1 MGKRSKNRLSKNGLL
16 LMGSLTLLVIVLVG
30 YPLIALLT
38 YSLGIKGQSPELTG
52 MYYLRAFQDINTLV
66 ALKNTFYVATGATLF
81 ALLLGGGLAWL
92 LMRTDLPFKRAFNL
106 LIFITFTIPSYILAV
121 AWIELLGRNGFINR
135 LLCNEW
141 QLIGQPLN
149 IYSLEG
155 IIFILVLHSFP
166 MVFMALAGTLKL
178 NDRTLEMAARL
189 AGARRLQTLLTITL
203 PLVLPAILSVSL
215 MIFQQTMANFG
226 VPAIIGLPNG
236 HYVMTT
242 RIYSSLSQM
251 DLSMVTA
258 LSIILLLCSGGV
270 FYLYHHSL
278 RRKRY
283 IHLSSTSQAA
293 ELISLGRWKIPTVIG
308 IVFLFL
314 VTTILPLGTLLVSS
328 FLKSWGLAL
337 HLENLTLHN
346 YAAIFWEN
354 IIALRA
360 MGNSIGFGILA
371 ASVTVVLGVAVSY
384 ISTKTII
391 KGRKVLELLATC
403 PLAVP
408 GTVMAVA
415 ATLAW
420 INEPLELYGTPWI
433 IVITYFAACLPFG
446 VRNINGLLQ
455 GMDPILDDAARVA
468 GASGLKTFRDI
479 TLPAII
485 PGMRIGWI
493 TSFLMVLREIP
504 ISIMLY
510 SVGSETIGV
519 LFYRMRSD
527 TGGLETVSAVA
538 LIVIVLTILGNLLI
552 EKFGKSPM
560 EVLNGSR
567 RNTQYF

>member
-1 MGKRSKNRLSKNGLL
+1 MVKRSKNRLSKNGLL
-16 LMGSLTLLVIVLVG
+16 LMGGLTLLVVVLVG
-30 YPLIALLT
+30 YPLISLLT
-38 YSLGIKGQSPELTG
+38 YSLGIKGQSLELTD
-52 MYYLRAFQDINTLV
+52 MYYLRAFQDMNTLV
-66 ALKNTFYVATGATLF
+66 ALKNTFYVSTGVTIF

-135 LLCNEW
+135 ILCNEW
-141 QLIGQPLN
+141 QLISQPLN

-189 AGARRLQTLLTITL
+189 AGARCLQTLLSITL
-203 PLVLPAILSVSL
+203 PLILPAILSVSL

-270 FYLYHHSL
+270 FYLYHLSL

-293 ELISLGRWKIPTVIG
+293 ELIPLGRGKIPAVIG
-308 IVFLFL
+308 IAFLFL

-354 IIALRA
+354 TIALRA
-360 MGNSIGFGILA
+360 IGNSMGFGILA
-371 ASVTVVLGVAVSY
+371 ASVTVVLGTAVAY
-384 ISTKTII
+384 ISTKTVTR
-391 KGRKVLELLATC
+391 GRKVLELLATC

-420 INEPLELYGTPWI
+420 INEPLKLYGTPWI
-433 IVITYFAACLPFG
+433 IIITYFAACLPFG

-527 TGGLETVSAVA
+527 TGGLETVSAIAV
-538 LIVIVLTILGNLLI
+538 IVIVLTILGNLLI
-552 EKFGKSPM
+552 GKFGKSPM
-560 EVLNGSR
+560 EVLDGSR